1 MKTIIAGG
9 RDYKLTDEGRRML
22 DILRP
27 TITEVVSGK
36 ARGADSEGERWANE
50 NDKIDRIKN
59 FIEHWGYDANQ
70 EIDLSSISENII
82 SCFNLPTIY
91 FGEKK
96 LPPKRGEEEPPP
108 HCRSTPTTSS
118 Y

>member
-50 NDKIDRIKN
+50 NGIPVKGFPADWGAHGKAAGPIRNQQMADYAEQLIAFWDGKSSGTRDMIRRAVAKRITVHVI
-59 FIEHWGYDANQ
+59 FYGDH
-70 EIDLSSISENII
+70 
-82 SCFNLPTIY
+82 
-91 FGEKK
+91 
-96 LPPKRGEEEPPP
+96 
-108 HCRSTPTTSS
+108 
-118 Y
+118 